1 MKKILIALLFPWVM
15 IHSQQTEKEPL
26 NIILMIGDGMG
37 LSQITAG
44 MYVNNNTSTLEN
56 FSVVGLS
63 KTHAIKSLVTDS
75 AASGTAMACGDKTY
89 NGVVGIN

>member
-26 NIILMIGDGMG
+26 NIILMLGDGMG

-44 MYVNNNTSTLEN
+44 M
-56 FSVVGLS
+56 
-63 KTHAIKSLVTDS
+63 
-75 AASGTAMACGDKTY
+75 
-89 NGVVGIN
+89 